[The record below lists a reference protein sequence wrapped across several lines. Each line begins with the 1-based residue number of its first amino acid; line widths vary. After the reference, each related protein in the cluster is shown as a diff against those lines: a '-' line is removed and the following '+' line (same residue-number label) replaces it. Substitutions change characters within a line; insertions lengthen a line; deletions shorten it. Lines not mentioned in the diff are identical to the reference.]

1 MVADFLL
8 SFCRLLRLLFRLKNL
23 DKRLRS
29 GHESGHENGHDFF
42 QQIMLGFYMY
52 FPFIQLFEDSIFH
65 MQHSP
70 FV

>member
-1 MVADFLL
+1 MIADFLL

-42 QQIMLGFYMY
+42 SAENALVLDV
-52 FPFIQLFEDSIFH
+52 FPIYTVF
-65 MQHSP
+65 
-70 FV
+70 

>member
-29 GHESGHENGHDFF
+29 GHENGHDFF
-42 QQIMLGFYMY
+42 QQIMLGFYMD
-52 FPFIQLFEDSIFH
+52 FPFI
-65 MQHSP
+65 
-70 FV
+70 

>member
-29 GHESGHENGHDFF
+29 GHENGHDFF
-42 QQIMLGFYMY
+42 SADNAWFLYGFPIYTV
-52 FPFIQLFEDSIFH
+52 F
-65 MQHSP
+65 
-70 FV
+70 